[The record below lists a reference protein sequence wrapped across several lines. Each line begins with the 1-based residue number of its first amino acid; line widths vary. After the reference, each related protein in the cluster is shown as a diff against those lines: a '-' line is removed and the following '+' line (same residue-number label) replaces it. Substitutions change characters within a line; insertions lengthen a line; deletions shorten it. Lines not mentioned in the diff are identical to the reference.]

1 MAQLGSLSAETETL
15 SHVSR
20 LVEAFRAF
28 DSDNDG
34 SITAAELRGIM
45 SSLGCGGNYGSDCG
59 GGNRVVVVVVVVEYV
74 MYDSGCG
81 CSGDSSDNIGNTV
94 VVASSCPGSL
104 PKSTGEK
111 VPGLIGEL
119 QQLILVIVL
128 VYNLVHLYNPSEE
141 DVEAMMQKGDK
152 NKDGVLSIEEFLEM
166 NTNELGLGGLQ
177 IHLTIAL
184 QALDV
189 ADDEDLTA
197 KELHEVL
204 GNMQGGDLSLNF
216 CEEVIASMDRDD
228 DGAISFEDFKLIVN
242 ALL

>member
-45 SSLGCGGNYGSDCG
+45 SSLG
-59 GGNRVVVVVVVVEYV
+59 
-74 MYDSGCG
+74 
-81 CSGDSSDNIGNTV
+81 
-94 VVASSCPGSL
+94 
-104 PKSTGEK
+104 
-111 VPGLIGEL
+111 
-119 QQLILVIVL
+119 
-128 VYNLVHLYNPSEE
+128 YNPSEE

-204 GNMQGGDLSLNF
+204 GNMQGGDLSLKY

>member
-45 SSLGCGGNYGSDCG
+45 SSLGLQ
-59 GGNRVVVVVVVVEYV
+59 
-74 MYDSGCG
+74 
-81 CSGDSSDNIGNTV
+81 
-94 VVASSCPGSL
+94 VAQDLCLSQQCHRPGSWFCFIWFIICWVHLASICSAAGPTLGVLYLELIVEEFARSFEL
-104 PKSTGEK
+104 PLAPNSS
-111 VPGLIGEL
+111 
-119 QQLILVIVL
+119 
-128 VYNLVHLYNPSEE
+128 LYNPSEE